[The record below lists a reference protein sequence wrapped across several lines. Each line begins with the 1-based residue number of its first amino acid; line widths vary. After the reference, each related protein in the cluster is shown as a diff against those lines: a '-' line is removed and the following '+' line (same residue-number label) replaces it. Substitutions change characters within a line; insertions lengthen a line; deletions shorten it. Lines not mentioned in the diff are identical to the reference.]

1 MGSDIAEGMTAL
13 VGIPNVMY
21 LVGTTIV
28 DTESVGADVVI
39 MAFVVGISIAR
50 SGISRDMTIV
60 GTDNV
65 GLGSIGAAPFVFTT
79 IPDWARRV
87 IGLFAEV
94 A

>member
-13 VGIPNVMY
+13 LPSPNVMY

-28 DTESVGADVVI
+28 DTESVGTDVVR
-39 MAFVVGISIAR
+39 MAFVVDISIAG
-50 SGISRDMTIV
+50 SGISRGMTIV

-65 GLGSIGAAPFVFTT
+65 GLGNIGAAPFVFTT